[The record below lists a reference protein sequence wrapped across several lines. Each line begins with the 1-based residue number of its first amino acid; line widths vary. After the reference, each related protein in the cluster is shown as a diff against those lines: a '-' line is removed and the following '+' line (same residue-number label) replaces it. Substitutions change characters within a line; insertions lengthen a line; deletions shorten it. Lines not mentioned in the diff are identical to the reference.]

1 MVVLNFVLHVYRIYF
16 ITTGSILI
24 GNCKTVLNPTELLM
38 SRMRFDYSTLRI
50 HAIHLFLKMNQLVVD
65 LYTVYIH

>member
-50 HAIHLFLKMNQLVVD
+50 HAIYF
-65 LYTVYIH
+65 